1 MRRLIFLLFLTA
13 TPAHAH
19 ELWIDPKVYQP
30 ALGQPIVAEIF
41 NGENFAGNHLV
52 YLPRL
57 FDRFEIIAE
66 KSQATVKSRLG
77 NRPALSQ
84 PSLGDGLHIVV
95 YQSKPDTLKYASFEK
110 FRSFAVHKGVADI
123 EAKHTARGLGREKF
137 TEVYTRFSKSLV
149 GVGGAQGADRRV
161 GLTAE
166 LVALENPY
174 TDNTAD
180 GVDVQLFYRDVI
192 RAGAQIELFE
202 KAPDGTV
209 LVTLHQT
216 DTQGRATLPVKPGRT
231 YMADAVILR
240 KPDTRHDK
248 LGAAWESLWA
258 NLTFRVPE

>member
-1 MRRLIFLLFLTA
+1 MRRLIFIVFLVA

-30 ALGQPIVAEIF
+30 ALGQPIVADLF
-41 NGENFAGNHLV
+41 NGENFVGNHLV

-57 FDRFEIIAE
+57 FDRFEIIAAE
-66 KSQATVKSRLG
+66 SEAAVKSRLG

-84 PSLGDGLHIVV
+84 PSLGNGLHIVV
-95 YQSKPDTLKYASFEK
+95 YQSKPDTLNYPTFEK
-110 FRSFAVHKGVADI
+110 FRSFALHKGVADI
-123 EAKHTARGLGREKF
+123 EAKHAARGLGRGGF

-174 TDNTAD
+174 TGNTAD
-180 GVDVQLFYRDVI
+180 GIDVQLFYRDAI
-192 RAGAQIELFE
+192 RADTQVELFE

-209 LVTLHQT
+209 RVTLHQT
-216 DTQGRATLPVKPGRT
+216 DTQGRATLPVKTGHT

-240 KPDTRHDK
+240 KPDPRHAKRRAD
-248 LGAAWESLWA
+248 WESLWA
-258 NLTFRVPE
+258 NLTFQVPK

>member
-1 MRRLIFLLFLTA
+1 MRRLIFIFFLA
-13 TPAHAH
+13 TTPGQAH
-19 ELWIDPKVYQP
+19 ELWIDPEVYQP
-30 ALGQPIVAEIF
+30 ALGQPIVADIF

-84 PSLGDGLHIVV
+84 PSLGDGLHILV
-95 YQSKPDTLKYASFEK
+95 YQSKPDTLNYASFEK
-110 FRSFAVHKGVADI
+110 FRSFAAHKGVADI
-123 EAKHTARGLGREKF
+123 EAKHAARGLEREEF
-137 TEVYTRFSKSLV
+137 AEVYTRFSKSLV

-174 TDNTAD
+174 TDDTGD
-180 GVDVQLFYRDVI
+180 GVDVQLFYRDFV
-192 RAGAQIELFE
+192 RAGTQIELFE

-209 LVTLHQT
+209 RITLYQT
-216 DTQGRATLPVKPGRT
+216 DTQGRATLPVKPGYT

-240 KPDTRHDK
+240 KPDTHHAK

>member
-66 KSQATVKSRLG
+66 KSQAAVKSRLG

-95 YQSKPDTLKYASFEK
+95 YQSKPDTLNYATFEK
-110 FRSFAVHKGVADI
+110 FKSFALHKGVADI
-123 EAKHTARGLGREKF
+123 EAKHAIRGLGAGPF
-137 TEVYTRFSKSLV
+137 AEVYTRFSKSLV

-161 GLTAE
+161 GLEAE

-174 TDNTAD
+174 TDNMAD
-180 GVDVQLFYRDVI
+180 GADVQLFYRDAI
-192 RAGAQIELFE
+192 RADTQIELFE

-209 LVTLHQT
+209 RVTLHQT
-216 DTQGRATLPVKPGRT
+216 DTQGRATLSVKPGHT

-240 KPDTRHDK
+240 KPDPRHAKRRAD
-248 LGAAWESLWA
+248 WESLWA